1 MPSPHK
7 GGGFLMS
14 SVPLKIVGKCVAE
27 DETLFAHMDAAIA
40 RGYPQVKQAEPAH
53 TGSVLLVASAPSVR
67 GQLEVIKKLK
77 AAGSPIVAIKG
88 AHDWL
93 IAHGV
98 IPDYAL
104 AIDPQEHRIAFYKP
118 HKDVHYMIAS
128 QCHPAMFD
136 NLDGHQVT
144 IWHPYVKKGQTR
156 PKNCMLIGGGTT
168 SGLRAISLF
177 YVLGYRQFELFGFD
191 SCNTGNMLRVNGE
204 GLKDGDDLVEVRID
218 PDGETFYCNTAMA
231 LQSEHF
237 QTYYDY
243 LPDATFNGH
252 GHGLIQAIIKK
263 RQQNMMELG
272 GIIDVKANLNDRTS
286 FIHWGNKD
294 AASWRYRA
302 KIPAADWASL
312 NDLTADTLVF
322 SKPQAPELMDMARAK
337 ARGAWVVVDFCDDH
351 FDWMHYQEALRLA
364 DAVTCPTIEM
374 AKRIKELGKDAI
386 VIPDPY
392 EYPEMPPHCNG
403 VNLLWYGHHV
413 NRDSL
418 KRILPEIEGYPLR
431 VVSNFDGAIPWSHE
445 TMLSEFAQADIVV
458 IPATAPYKSAN
469 RAIEAIRQG
478 CFVVAE
484 PHPALKDFP
493 IYIGNIK
500 EGIEWTTQQ
509 NMNELISKAQKFV
522 REEFSPATLIDKWK
536 TATKRPTTLDAAQKN
551 GTVG

>member
-1 MPSPHK
+1 
-7 GGGFLMS
+7 MS
-14 SVPLKIVGKCVAE
+14 SLPLKITGKCVAE
-27 DETLFAHMDAAIA
+27 DETLFANMDAAIA
-40 RGYPQVKQAEPAH
+40 RGYPQVREAQPAKS
-53 TGSVLLVASAPSVR
+53 GAILLVASAPSVK
-67 GQLEVIKKLK
+67 GQLELIKKMK

-93 IAHGV
+93 IDNGV

-118 HKDVHYMIAS
+118 QPNVHYMIAS

-136 NLDGHQVT
+136 NLDGCQVT
-144 IWHPYVKKGQTR
+144 LWHPYVKKGQDR

-191 SCNTGNMLRVNGE
+191 SCNDGEVLRVNGE
-204 GLKDGDDLVEVRID
+204 GLKEGDKLIEVKID
-218 PDGETFYCNTAMA
+218 PQGETFYCNTAMA
-231 LQSEHF
+231 LQAEHF

-252 GHGLIQAIIKK
+252 GRGLIQAIIKK
-263 RQQNMMELG
+263 REQNIMELG
-272 GIIDVKANLNDRTS
+272 GIIDVKADLNNRTS
-286 FIHWGNKD
+286 FIHWGNKN

-302 KIPAADWASL
+302 KIPSGDWATL
-312 NDLTADTLVF
+312 NDLTADTLIF
-322 SKPQAPELMDMARAK
+322 AKPQASELMVMARAK

-364 DAVTCPTIEM
+364 DAVTCPTTEM
-374 AKRIKELGKDAI
+374 AKRIKELGRDAT

-392 EYPEMPPHCNG
+392 EFPEMPPHCNG
-403 VNLLWYGHHV
+403 VNLLWFGHHV
-413 NRDSL
+413 NRNSL
-418 KRILPEIEGYPLR
+418 QRILPDLKGYSLR
-431 VVSNFDGAIPWSHE
+431 VVSNFDGAIPWSKE
-445 TMLSEFAQADIVV
+445 TMLEEFARADIVV
-458 IPATAPYKSAN
+458 IPTTASYKSAN

-484 PHPALKDFP
+484 PHPALEGFP

-500 EGIEWTTQQ
+500 EGIEWTKQQ
-509 NMNELISKAQKFV
+509 NMNELILEAQNFV
-522 REEFSPATLIDKWK
+522 RERFTPQILIDKWK
-536 TATKRPTTLDAAQKN
+536 SATKRPTTSDADKRN

>member
-1 MPSPHK
+1 
-7 GGGFLMS
+7 MS
-14 SVPLKIVGKCVAE
+14 SLPLKITGKCVAE
-27 DETLFAHMDAAIA
+27 DETLFANMDAAIA
-40 RGYPQVKQAEPAH
+40 RGYPQVREAQPAKS
-53 TGSVLLVASAPSVR
+53 GAILLVASAPSVK
-67 GQLEVIKKLK
+67 GQLELIKKMK

-93 IAHGV
+93 IDNGV

-118 HKDVHYMIAS
+118 QPTVHYMIAS

-136 NLDGHQVT
+136 NLDGYQVT
-144 IWHPYVKKGQTR
+144 LWHPYVKKGQDR

-191 SCNTGNMLRVNGE
+191 SCNDGELLRVNGE
-204 GLKDGDDLVEVRID
+204 GLKEGDKLIEVKID
-218 PDGETFYCNTAMA
+218 PQGETFYCNTAMA
-231 LQSEHF
+231 LQAEHF

-252 GHGLIQAIIKK
+252 GRGLIQAIIKK
-263 RQQNMMELG
+263 REQNMMELG

-286 FIHWGNKD
+286 FIHWGNKN

-302 KIPAADWASL
+302 KIPSGDWATL
-312 NDLTADTLVF
+312 NDLTADTLIF
-322 SKPQAPELMDMARAK
+322 AKPQASELMDMARAK

-351 FDWMHYQEALRLA
+351 FDWLHYQEALRLA
-364 DAVTCPTIEM
+364 DAVTCSTNEM
-374 AKRIKELGKDAI
+374 ARRIKELGRDAT
-386 VIPDPY
+386 VIADPY
-392 EYPEMPPHCNG
+392 EFPEMPPHYAG
-403 VNLLWYGHHV
+403 INLLWFGHHV

-418 KRILPEIEGYPLR
+418 QRILPDLEGYPLR
-431 VVSNFDGAIPWSHE
+431 VVSNFEGAIPWSKE
-445 TMLSEFAQADIVV
+445 TMLEEFARADIVV
-458 IPATAPYKSAN
+458 IPTTASYKSAN

-484 PHPALKDFP
+484 PHPALEGFP

-500 EGIEWTTQQ
+500 EGIEWTKQQ
-509 NMNELISKAQKFV
+509 NMNKLISKAQKFV
-522 REEFSPATLIDKWK
+522 TAEFSPQILIDKWK
-536 TATKRPTTLDAAQKN
+536 SATKRPTTLDADKRN

>member
-1 MPSPHK
+1 
-7 GGGFLMS
+7 MS

-40 RGYPQVKQAEPAH
+40 RGLPQVKQAEPIK
-53 TGSVLLVASAPSVR
+53 TGSVILVASAPSVR
-67 GQLEVIKKLK
+67 GQVELIKKMQ

-93 IAHGV
+93 IAQGV

-118 HKDVHYMIAS
+118 HKAVHYMIAS

-136 NLDGHQVT
+136 NLVGYQVS
-144 IWHPYVKKGQTR
+144 IWHPYVKKGQNR
-156 PKNCMLIGGGTT
+156 PKNSMLIGGGTT

-191 SCNTGNMLRVNGE
+191 SCNTGEMLRVNGE
-204 GLKDGDDLVEVRID
+204 RLKDGDELVDVQID
-218 PDGETFYCNTAMA
+218 PEGETFHCNTAMA
-231 LQSEHF
+231 LQAEHF

-243 LPDATFNGH
+243 LPDATFNGY
-252 GHGLIQAIIKK
+252 GYGLIQAIIKK
-263 RQQNMMELG
+263 RQQNMMELR
-272 GIIDVKANLNDRTS
+272 GIIDQKRELNDRTS
-286 FIHWGNKD
+286 FIHWGDKN

-302 KIPAADWASL
+302 KIPAGDWATL
-312 NDLTADTLVF
+312 NDLTADTLIF
-322 SKPQAPELMDMARAK
+322 AKPQANELMDMARAK

-351 FDWMHYQEALRLA
+351 FDWPHYQEALRLA
-364 DAVTCPTIEM
+364 DAVTCSTAEM
-374 AKRIKELGKDAI
+374 AKRIKELSKDAT

-413 NRDSL
+413 NRESL

-445 TMLSEFAQADIVV
+445 TMLREFAQADIVV

-478 CFVVAE
+478 CYVVAE
-484 PHPALKDFP
+484 PHPALENFP

-500 EGIEWTTQQ
+500 EGIEWTTKQ
-509 NMNELISKAQKFV
+509 NMNDLISKAQKFV
-522 REEFSPATLIDKWK
+522 REEFTPRILIDKWK
-536 TATKRPTTLDAAQKN
+536 TAMKRPITLDAVQKN

>member
-1 MPSPHK
+1 
-7 GGGFLMS
+7 MS
-14 SVPLKIVGKCVAE
+14 SLPLKITGKCVAE
-27 DETLFAHMDAAIA
+27 DDILFANMDAAIA
-40 RGYPQVKQAEPAH
+40 RGYPQVKQAQEAK
-53 TGSVLLVASAPSVR
+53 TGAILLVASAPSVK
-67 GQLEVIKKLK
+67 GQLKLIKKMK

-93 IAHGV
+93 IENGV
-98 IPDYAL
+98 MPDYAL

-118 HKDVHYMIAS
+118 QASVHYMIAS

-136 NLDGHQVT
+136 NLDGCQVT
-144 IWHPYVKKGQTR
+144 LWHPYVKKGQDR

-191 SCNTGNMLRVNGE
+191 SCNDGELLRVNGD
-204 GLKDGDDLVEVRID
+204 GLKDGDKLIEVKID
-218 PDGETFYCNTAMA
+218 PNGETFDCNMSMA
-231 LQSEHF
+231 LQAEHF

-252 GHGLIQAIIKK
+252 GRGLIQAIIKK
-263 RQQNMMELG
+263 RNQNMMELG
-272 GIIDVKANLNDRTS
+272 GIIDGKGELNERTS
-286 FIHWGNKD
+286 FIHWGDKN

-302 KIPAADWASL
+302 KIPAGDWASQ
-312 NDLTADTLVF
+312 NDLTADTLIF
-322 SKPQAPELMDMARAK
+322 AKPQANELMDMARAK

-351 FDWMHYQEALRLA
+351 FDWLHYQEALRLA
-364 DAVTCPTIEM
+364 DAVTCSTTEM
-374 AKRIKELGKDAI
+374 ARRIKDLGRDAI
-386 VIPDPY
+386 VIADPY

-418 KRILPEIEGYPLR
+418 QRILPDLEGYPLR
-431 VVSNFDGAIPWSHE
+431 VVSNFDGAIPWSKE
-445 TMLSEFAQADIVV
+445 TMLEEFARADIVV
-458 IPATAPYKSAN
+458 IPATVPYKSAN

-478 CFVVAE
+478 CYVVAE
-484 PHPALKDFP
+484 PHPALEGFP

-500 EGIEWTTQQ
+500 EGIEWTKQQ
-509 NMNELISKAQKFV
+509 NMNELISKAQRFV
-522 REEFSPATLIDKWK
+522 TAEFSPQTLIDKWK
-536 TATKRPTTLDAAQKN
+536 IATKRHITLDAEKRN

>member
-1 MPSPHK
+1 
-7 GGGFLMS
+7 MS
-14 SVPLKIVGKCVAE
+14 SLPLKITGKCVAE
-27 DETLFAHMDAAIA
+27 DDILFANMDAAIA
-40 RGYPQVKQAEPAH
+40 RGYPQVKQAQEAK
-53 TGSVLLVASAPSVR
+53 TGAILLVASAPSVK
-67 GQLEVIKKLK
+67 GQLELIKKMK

-93 IAHGV
+93 IENGV
-98 IPDYAL
+98 TPNYAL

-118 HKDVHYMIAS
+118 QASVHYMIAS

-136 NLDGHQVT
+136 NLDGYQVT
-144 IWHPYVKKGQTR
+144 IWHPYVKKGQDR

-191 SCNTGNMLRVNGE
+191 SCNDGELLRVNGD
-204 GLKDGDDLVEVRID
+204 GLKDGDKLIEVKID
-218 PDGETFYCNTAMA
+218 PQGETFDCNTAMA
-231 LQSEHF
+231 LQAEHF

-252 GHGLIQAIIKK
+252 GRGLIQAIIKK
-263 RQQNMMELG
+263 RNQNMMELG
-272 GIIDVKANLNDRTS
+272 GIIDGKGELNERTS
-286 FIHWGNKD
+286 FIHWGDKN

-302 KIPAADWASL
+302 KIPSGDWASQ
-312 NDLTADTLVF
+312 NDLTADTLIF
-322 SKPQAPELMDMARAK
+322 AKPQANELMDMARAK

-351 FDWMHYQEALRLA
+351 FDWLHYQEALRLA
-364 DAVTCPTIEM
+364 DAVTCSTTEM
-374 AKRIKELGKDAI
+374 ARRIKDLGHDAT

-418 KRILPEIEGYPLR
+418 QRILPDLEGYPLR
-431 VVSNFDGAIPWSHE
+431 VVSNFDGAIPWSKE
-445 TMLSEFAQADIVV
+445 TMLEEFARADIVV
-458 IPATAPYKSAN
+458 IPATAHYKSAN

-478 CFVVAE
+478 CYVVAE
-484 PHPALKDFP
+484 PHPALEGFP

-500 EGIEWTTQQ
+500 EGIEWTKQQ
-509 NMNELISKAQKFV
+509 NMNELISKAQRFV
-522 REEFSPATLIDKWK
+522 TEEFSPQILIDKWK
-536 TATKRPTTLDAAQKN
+536 IATKRHTTLDAEKRN

>member
-1 MPSPHK
+1 
-7 GGGFLMS
+7 MS
-14 SVPLKIVGKCVAE
+14 SLPLKITGKCVAE
-27 DETLFAHMDAAIA
+27 DETLFANMDAAIA
-40 RGYPQVKQAEPAH
+40 RGYPQVKEAQTAK
-53 TGSVLLVASAPSVR
+53 TGAILLVASAPSVK
-67 GQLEVIKKLK
+67 GQLELIKKMK

-93 IAHGV
+93 IDNGV

-118 HKDVHYMIAS
+118 QPNVHYMIAS

-136 NLDGHQVT
+136 NLDGCQVT
-144 IWHPYVKKGQTR
+144 LWHPYVKRGQDR

-191 SCNTGNMLRVNGE
+191 SCNDGKLLRVNGD
-204 GLKDGDDLVEVRID
+204 GLKDGDNLIEVSIE
-218 PDGETFYCNTAMA
+218 PQGETFYCNTAMA
-231 LQSEHF
+231 LQAEHF

-243 LPDATFNGH
+243 LPDATFNAH
-252 GHGLIQAIIKK
+252 GRGLIQAIIKK
-263 RQQNMMELG
+263 REQNMMELG

-286 FIHWGNKD
+286 FIHWGNKN

-302 KIPAADWASL
+302 KIPAGDWATL
-312 NDLTADTLVF
+312 NDLTADTLIF
-322 SKPQAPELMDMARAK
+322 AKPQASELMDMARAK

-351 FDWMHYQEALRLA
+351 FDWLHYQEALRLA
-364 DAVTCPTIEM
+364 DAVTCSTTEM
-374 AKRIKELGKDAI
+374 ARRIKELGRDAT
-386 VIPDPY
+386 VIADPY
-392 EYPEMPPHCNG
+392 EFPEMPPHYAG
-403 VNLLWYGHHV
+403 TNLLWFGHHV

-418 KRILPEIEGYPLR
+418 QRILPDLEGYPLR
-431 VVSNFDGAIPWSHE
+431 VVSNFEGAIPWSKE
-445 TMLSEFAQADIVV
+445 TMLEEFARADIVV
-458 IPATAPYKSAN
+458 IPTTASYKSAN
-469 RAIEAIRQG
+469 RVIEAIRQG

-500 EGIEWTTQQ
+500 EGIEWTKQQ
-509 NMNELISKAQKFV
+509 NMNELISKAQRFV
-522 REEFSPATLIDKWK
+522 REEFSPQILIDKWK
-536 TATKRPTTLDAAQKN
+536 SATRRPTTLDADQRN

>member
-1 MPSPHK
+1 
-7 GGGFLMS
+7 MS
-14 SVPLKIVGKCVAE
+14 SLPLKITGKCVAE
-27 DETLFAHMDAAIA
+27 DETLFANMDAAIA
-40 RGYPQVKQAEPAH
+40 RGYPQIKEAQPAK
-53 TGSVLLVASAPSVR
+53 TGAILLVASAPSVK
-67 GQLEVIKKLK
+67 GQLELIKKMK

-93 IAHGV
+93 IDNGV
-98 IPDYAL
+98 MPDYAL

-118 HKDVHYMIAS
+118 QPSVHYMIAS

-136 NLDGHQVT
+136 NLDGYQVT
-144 IWHPYVKKGQTR
+144 LWHPYVKKGQDR

-191 SCNTGNMLRVNGE
+191 SCNDGDLLRVNGE
-204 GLKDGDDLVEVRID
+204 GLKEGDKLIEVKID
-218 PDGETFYCNTAMA
+218 PQGETFYCNTAMA
-231 LQSEHF
+231 LQAEHF

-252 GHGLIQAIIKK
+252 GRGLIQAIIKK
-263 RQQNMMELG
+263 REQNMMELG
-272 GIIDVKANLNDRTS
+272 GIIDVKADLNNRAS
-286 FIHWGNKD
+286 FIHWGNKN

-302 KIPAADWASL
+302 KIPSGDWATL
-312 NDLTADTLVF
+312 NDLTADTLIF
-322 SKPQAPELMDMARAK
+322 AKPQASELMDMARAK

-351 FDWMHYQEALRLA
+351 FDWLHYQEALRLA
-364 DAVTCPTIEM
+364 DAVTCSTNEM
-374 AKRIKELGKDAI
+374 ARRIKELGRDAT
-386 VIPDPY
+386 VIADPY
-392 EYPEMPPHCNG
+392 EFPEMPPHYVG
-403 VNLLWYGHHV
+403 INLLWFGHHV

-418 KRILPEIEGYPLR
+418 QRILPDLEGYPLR
-431 VVSNFDGAIPWSHE
+431 VVSNFEGAIPWSKE
-445 TMLSEFAQADIVV
+445 TMLEEFARADIVV
-458 IPATAPYKSAN
+458 IPTTASYKSAN

-484 PHPALKDFP
+484 PHPALEGFP

-500 EGIEWTTQQ
+500 EGIEWTKQQ

-522 REEFSPATLIDKWK
+522 TAEFSPQILIDKWK
-536 TATKRPTTLDAAQKN
+536 SATKRPTTLDADKRN

>member
-1 MPSPHK
+1 
-7 GGGFLMS
+7 MS
-14 SVPLKIVGKCVAE
+14 SLPLKITGKCVAE
-27 DETLFAHMDAAIA
+27 DDILFANMDAAIA
-40 RGYPQVKQAEPAH
+40 RGYPQVTEAQAAK
-53 TGSVLLVASAPSVR
+53 TGAILLVASAPSVK
-67 GQLEVIKKLK
+67 GQLELIKKMK

-93 IAHGV
+93 IENGV
-98 IPDYAL
+98 TPDYAL

-118 HKDVHYMIAS
+118 QPSVHYMIAS

-136 NLDGHQVT
+136 NLDGYQVT
-144 IWHPYVKKGQTR
+144 LWHPYVKKGQDR
-156 PKNCMLIGGGTT
+156 PKKSMLIGGGTT

-191 SCNTGNMLRVNGE
+191 SCNDGELLRVNGD
-204 GLKDGDDLVEVRID
+204 GLKDGDKLIEVKID
-218 PDGETFYCNTAMA
+218 PDGETFDCNMSMA
-231 LQSEHF
+231 LQAEHF

-252 GHGLIQAIIKK
+252 GRGLIQAIIKK
-263 RQQNMMELG
+263 REQNMMELG
-272 GIIDVKANLNDRTS
+272 GIIDGKGELNERTS
-286 FIHWGNKD
+286 FIHWGDHN

-302 KIPAADWASL
+302 KIPAGDWASQ
-312 NDLTADTLVF
+312 NDLTADTLIF
-322 SKPQAPELMDMARAK
+322 AKPQANELMVMARAK

-364 DAVTCPTIEM
+364 DAVTCSTIEM
-374 AKRIKELGKDAI
+374 AKRIKELGRDAT
-386 VIPDPY
+386 VISDPY

-413 NRDSL
+413 NRESL
-418 KRILPEIEGYPLR
+418 QRILPDLEGYPLR
-431 VVSNFDGAIPWSHE
+431 VVSNFDGAIPWSKE
-445 TMLSEFAQADIVV
+445 TMLEEFARADIVV

-484 PHPALKDFP
+484 PHPALEDFP

-500 EGIEWTTQQ
+500 EGIEWTKQQ

-522 REEFSPATLIDKWK
+522 TAEFSPQTLIDKWK
-536 TATKRPTTLDAAQKN
+536 KATKRHTTLDAEKRN